1 MELKELADYA
11 RERYHMEEEHKWA
24 DFPGFSVLCHPDTG
38 KWVALLMRQW
48 DHDSGRE
55 IQGCEL
61 KCGSDS
67 LLREPGDYLGS
78 AIRMRGREW
87 IHIAFD
93 ERTES
98 ETVFRLFDRAVALGK
113 PHGVLIELDHRVS
126 MEKDLHVSMEKDLH
140 QRGEPFAGRDRQN
153 QGYTDTALPF
163 AGSPYRAAREEAPER
178 IRQMRR
184 LYDYSSPSEAAR
196 AENFCRQAAFM
207 ADYEDDVPWTG
218 DFMLFF
224 PTYRDLNLRQ
234 LRGYFTWRTRLRRGD
249 VRPIPASVAYIYVYE
264 LLNGVG
270 AKTPEESLKKLRDFE
285 HAFLDSGI
293 GEEKMRP
300 NLRRWMLEFAVLKD
314 LPTELAAECADPEL
328 MERDRALEAL
338 RRSEAH
344 SDGEVLEALRFFSGK
359 KLESSQVLKSDPEGG
374 KRLYAACGRSACAYR
389 EGERD
394 LFTLCFGQKTAKPWY
409 PLSNAVYH
417 ERSRPRDRDYYL
429 NACRSYRC
437 RGGKWQELSY
447 EKRYEKAL
455 LQGFLHETEARL
467 RRCRKA
473 GRPLKENPG
482 DAWAIPYIDAVIE
495 EERRAVLEA
504 SRPKITIDL
513 GGLERIR
520 REAETTRESLLTEEE
535 RAEESKV
542 LEGPMVPEAPEVP
555 EAPAVSPA
563 GAAEERPELP
573 LDGLQVR
580 VLLALL
586 HGQDPG
592 PMLLEAHRM
601 PTLTADEINEALFDE
616 FGDTVLLCDE
626 DKLLLVDDYIEDL
639 ENYLGGTSHGRT

>member
-55 IQGCEL
+55 IQRCDL
-61 KCGSDS
+61 KCGGDS
-67 LLREPGDYLGS
+67 LLRLSRPYLGKS
-78 AIRMRGREW
+78 IRMRGRDW
-87 IHIAFD
+87 IDISFD
-93 ERTES
+93 ERTEP
-98 ETVFRLFDRAVALGK
+98 ETVFSLLDRALALGK
-113 PHGVLIELDHRVS
+113 PHGVLIELDP
-126 MEKDLHVSMEKDLH
+126 LPA
-140 QRGEPFAGRDRQN
+140 GEPFAGRNRQTE
-153 QGYTDTALPF
+153 GYTDTALPF
-163 AGSPYRAAREEAPER
+163 AGSAYRAAQKETPER

-234 LRGYFTWRTRLRRGD
+234 LRGYFTWRARLRRGD

-328 MERDRALEAL
+328 MGRDRALEAL

-344 SDGEVLEALRFFSGK
+344 SDGELLEALRFFGGK

-374 KRLYAACGRSACAYR
+374 KRLYAACWRSACAYR

-467 RRCRKA
+467 RRYLKA

-482 DAWAIPYIDAVIE
+482 DAWVTPYIDAVIE
-495 EERRAVLEA
+495 EDRRAVLEA
-504 SRPKITIDL
+504 SRPRITIDL

-520 REAETTRESLLTEEE
+520 REAESTRESLLTEEE
-535 RAEESKV
+535 RAEEIEVTK
-542 LEGPMVPEAPEVP
+542 APEVAKAP
-555 EAPAVSPA
+555 KAPKASEAPAVPT
-563 GAAEERPELP
+563 AAEAEETELP
-573 LDGLQVR
+573 LDTLQIR
-580 VLLALL
+580 VLRALL
-586 HGQDPG
+586 AHQDPG

-601 PTLTADEINEALFDE
+601 PSLTADEINEALFDE
-616 FGDTVLLCDE
+616 FGDTVLLCEE